1 MRFHGEI
8 SEWREDRGFGFIT
21 PTGGGTRVFVHISA
35 LEKGRRPRIGEM
47 VTYEVANN
55 GDKGPRA
62 LNVNFLNASQVRRSE
77 RSRRSF
83 LPVIVFAL
91 LIAAGAYGARRFV
104 PSEIFQGIDVNQQSP
119 RAQAFRCEGKI
130 HCSQMNSCEE
140 ARFYLD
146 SCPGVQI
153 DGDGD
158 GVPCEKQWCNE

>member
-8 SEWREDRGFGFIT
+8 SEWRDDRGFGFIT

-35 LEKGRRPRIGEM
+35 LEKGRRPRTGEM
-47 VTYEVANN
+47 VTYEVATD
-55 GDKGPRA
+55 GGKGPRA
-62 LNVNFLNASQVRRSE
+62 LNVNFVNASPAYRNE
-77 RSRRSF
+77 RPRRSF
-83 LPVIVFAL
+83 LPVIVLVL

-104 PSEIFQGIDVNQQSP
+104 PSQSFQDINVKQQSP
-119 RAQAFRCEGKI
+119 SAQAFRCEGKI

-158 GVPCEKQWCNE
+158 GVPCETQWCNE

>member
-8 SEWREDRGFGFIT
+8 SEWRDDRGFGFIT

-35 LEKGRRPRIGEM
+35 LQKGRRPRAGEM
-47 VTYEVANN
+47 VTYEVGNS

-62 LNVNFLNASQVRRSE
+62 LNVNFVNALPGRRNESP
-77 RSRRSF
+77 RRSF
-83 LPVIVFAL
+83 FPVVVLVL

-104 PSEIFQGIDVNQQSP
+104 PSDIFQAINIKQQSP
-119 RAQAFRCEGKI
+119 RAQAFACEGKI
-130 HCSQMNSCEE
+130 YCSEMNSCEE
-140 ARFYLD
+140 ALFYLD

>member
-8 SEWREDRGFGFIT
+8 SEWRDERGFGFIT

-35 LEKGRRPRIGEM
+35 LEKGRRPRTGEM
-47 VTYEVANN
+47 VTYEVATD
-55 GDKGPRA
+55 GGKGPRA
-62 LNVNFLNASQVRRSE
+62 LNVNFVNALPKRPSE
-77 RSRRSF
+77 RPRRSF
-83 LPVIVFAL
+83 LPVIVLAL

-104 PSEIFQGIDVNQQSP
+104 PSQNFQDIHFKEQTP
-119 RAQAFRCEGKI
+119 RAQAFKCEGKI
-130 HCSQMNSCEE
+130 RCSEMNSCEE

-158 GVPCEKQWCNE
+158 GVPCETQWCNE